1 MESEGRRLG
10 QILVNF
16 CVRAIL
22 GMALIFFVNELL
34 KSQGSSVRVG
44 MNVLTLLT
52 SGIFGIPGVALLY
65 GICFFKIL

>member
-1 MESEGRRLG
+1 MADTLS
-10 QILVNF
+10 
-16 CVRAIL
+16 AIKNV
-22 GMALIFFVNELL
+22 ALPKKARKSVNELL

>member
-1 MESEGRRLG
+1 MESEGRGFG

-16 CVRAIL
+16 FVRAIL

-34 KSQGSSVRVG
+34 ESQGSSVRVG

-52 SGIFGIPGVALLY
+52 FGIFGIPGVALLY